1 MPFEGAATLRCNIGP
16 DEVARR
22 RRSAIFAT
30 GLFVFIAVVV
40 VAAHVPPIARL
51 LVWPVA
57 AAVGVTWLQVTSRF
71 CVAFGAF
78 GLENFGLLGRQV
90 PVDPAQRSA
99 DRRRALMLL
108 LEGAVIG
115 LALTLAI
122 VPLRL

>member
-1 MPFEGAATLRCNIGP
+1 MSERSAAVRCNIGP

-30 GLFVFIAVVV
+30 VLFVIVAIAVVV
-40 VAAHVPPIARL
+40 IEVPPLERL
-51 LVWPVA
+51 LLWPVA

-71 CVAFGAF
+71 CVAFGAL
-78 GLENFGLLGRQV
+78 GLENFGRLGSQV
-90 PVDPAQRSA
+90 QVDAEQRRA
-99 DRRRALMLL
+99 DRRRALLL
-108 LEGAVIG
+108 VLEGTVIG